1 MKVPLLIISASA
13 RWLAQSARRRGLHF
27 ISADYF
33 GDWDTQQAGPNQVV
47 VRLGDVSKIAK
58 EVGAESI
65 LIGGG
70 MENHW
75 EALAETTTHCR
86 ILGFAPDHIQRIRD
100 PNLWFQ
106 ALHQA
111 GLAVPRVVLPPERPP
126 HGRWLQK
133 PVRSGGGREITE
145 WIFGQIPGAEVYL
158 QQFAP
163 GLDASAVYIGAAG
176 KSYLLG
182 VSWQSI
188 GTEVSGTPAFQ
199 YSGSI
204 GPIDMTPPV
213 RNQLVAIGGIV
224 AQQFGG
230 IGLFGV
236 DFKLEGET
244 VWPVEVNPRPTASV
258 ELYERAGLGSIFDWH
273 WSACLGLPVEP
284 IAETTL
290 NAVKRFTGVHGKRI
304 VYWPGPGE
312 LIVGAEVFDR
322 LLAGV
327 QTGTLADIPSPAT
340 VLKQGDPLVTMFA
353 SGGDIETVR
362 LALLANS
369 QKLIADLLQMGAKP
383 VTFKVQKSH
392 ATG

>member
-1 MKVPLLIISASA
+1 
-13 RWLAQSARRRGLHF
+13 
-27 ISADYF
+27 
-33 GDWDTQQAGPNQVV
+33 
-47 VRLGDVSKIAK
+47 
-58 EVGAESI
+58 
-65 LIGGG
+65 
-70 MENHW
+70 
-75 EALAETTTHCR
+75 
-86 ILGFAPDHIQRIRD
+86 
-100 PNLWFQ
+100 
-106 ALHQA
+106 
-111 GLAVPRVVLPPERPP
+111 
-126 HGRWLQK
+126 
-133 PVRSGGGREITE
+133 
-145 WIFGQIPGAEVYL
+145 
-158 QQFAP
+158 
-163 GLDASAVYIGAAG
+163 
-176 KSYLLG
+176 
-182 VSWQSI
+182 
-188 GTEVSGTPAFQ
+188 
-199 YSGSI
+199 
-204 GPIDMTPPV
+204 
-213 RNQLVAIGGIV
+213 
-224 AQQFGG
+224 
-230 IGLFGV
+230 GV